1 MMKKLY
7 FIFFAF
13 ASFMLLESCSGGS
26 SPNKRSQRFEETLR
40 NERSAT
46 QEESP
51 YINNH
56 LSTGDTPYP
65 CTGISGRQ
73 SQIEVKT
80 GGGSESDVVVIIKRD
95 DIIVRNAY
103 IVSGDSYTFNLPNG
117 SYQVFFYGGKGWN
130 PEKGMP
136 SGASGGFVANESFSK
151 DEPITLKHQ
160 SLVYELIL
168 QRDGNF
174 STEPSSAD
182 EMF

>member
-1 MMKKLY
+1 MNKLHCLV
-7 FIFFAF
+7 FVFAI
-13 ASFMLLESCSGGS
+13 FMLLESCGGES
-26 SPNKRSQRFEETLR
+26 RPNKRSQRFEETLR

-117 SYQVFFYGGKGWN
+117 SYQVFFYGGEGWN
-130 PEKGMP
+130 PEKNMP
-136 SGASGGFVANESFSK
+136 SGVVGGFVANESFSK

>member
-1 MMKKLY
+1 MNKLHCLV
-7 FIFFAF
+7 FVFAI
-13 ASFMLLESCSGGS
+13 FMLLESCDGGS
-26 SPNKRSQRFEETLR
+26 RTYKNSPTLEEGLS
-40 NERSAT
+40 NESSTT
-46 QEESP
+46 QEENP
-51 YINNH
+51 YINNQ

-80 GGGSESDVVVIIKRD
+80 GGGSESDVIVIIKRD
-95 DIIVRNAY
+95 NIIVRNAY

-130 PEKGMP
+130 PEKNMP
-136 SGASGGFVANESFSK
+136 SGVSGGFVANESFSK

>member
-1 MMKKLY
+1 MKKLY

-13 ASFMLLESCSGGS
+13 AIFMLLESCSGGS
-26 SPNKRSQRFEETLR
+26 RPNKNSQTFEESPT
-40 NERSAT
+40 NDYGIT

-51 YINNH
+51 YIDNR
-56 LSTGDTPYP
+56 LSTGDTPYS
-65 CTGISGRQ
+65 CTGTSGRQ

-80 GGGSESDVVVIIKRD
+80 GGGSESDVIVIIKRD
-95 DIIVRNAY
+95 NIIVRNAY

-130 PEKGMP
+130 PEKNMP
-136 SGASGGFVANESFSK
+136 SGVSGGFVANESFSK

>member
-1 MMKKLY
+1 MRKSRNL
-7 FIFFAF
+7 FSVLAF
-13 ASFMLLESCSGGS
+13 LMLLGSCGGVS
-26 SPNKRSQRFEETLR
+26 SPNKRSQRFEETLM
-40 NERSAT
+40 NESSTT

-56 LSTGDTPYP
+56 LSTGDIPYP

-95 DIIVRNAY
+95 DIIVRNVY

-130 PEKGMP
+130 PEKTMP
-136 SGASGGFVANESFSK
+136 SGVSGGFVANESFSK

>member
-1 MMKKLY
+1 MRKSRNL
-7 FIFFAF
+7 FSVLAF
-13 ASFMLLESCSGGS
+13 LMLLGSCGGAS
-26 SPNKRSQRFEETLR
+26 SPNKRSQRFEETLM
-40 NERSAT
+40 NESSTT

-56 LSTGDTPYP
+56 LSTGDIPYP

-95 DIIVRNAY
+95 DIIVRNVY
-103 IVSGDSYTFNLPNG
+103 IVSGGSYTFNLPNG

-130 PEKGMP
+130 PEKNMP
-136 SGASGGFVANESFSK
+136 SGVSGGFVANESFSK

>member
-1 MMKKLY
+1 MNKLHCLV
-7 FIFFAF
+7 FVFAI
-13 ASFMLLESCSGGS
+13 FMLLESCDGGS
-26 SPNKRSQRFEETLR
+26 RTYKNSPTLEEGLS
-40 NERSAT
+40 NESSTT

-51 YINNH
+51 YINNQ

-80 GGGSESDVVVIIKRD
+80 GGGSESDVIVIIKRD
-95 DIIVRNAY
+95 NIIVRNAY

-130 PEKGMP
+130 PEKNMP
-136 SGASGGFVANESFSK
+136 SGVSGGFVANESFSK

-174 STEPSSAD
+174 SMEPSSAD

>member
-1 MMKKLY
+1 MNKLHCLV
-7 FIFFAF
+7 FVFAI
-13 ASFMLLESCSGGS
+13 FMLLESCDGGS
-26 SPNKRSQRFEETLR
+26 RTYKNSPTLEEGLS
-40 NERSAT
+40 NESSTT

-51 YINNH
+51 YINNQ

-95 DIIVRNAY
+95 NIIVRNAY

-130 PEKGMP
+130 PEKNMP
-136 SGASGGFVANESFSK
+136 SGVSGGFVANESFSK

>member
-1 MMKKLY
+1 MNKLHCLV
-7 FIFFAF
+7 FVFAI
-13 ASFMLLESCSGGS
+13 FMLLESCDGGS
-26 SPNKRSQRFEETLR
+26 RTYKNSPTLEEGLS
-40 NERSAT
+40 NESSTT

-51 YINNH
+51 YINNQ

-80 GGGSESDVVVIIKRD
+80 GGGSESDVIVIIKRD
-95 DIIVRNAY
+95 NIIVRNAY

-130 PEKGMP
+130 PEKNMP
-136 SGASGGFVANESFSK
+136 SGVSGGFVANESFSK

>member
-1 MMKKLY
+1 MRKSRNL
-7 FIFFAF
+7 FSVLAF
-13 ASFMLLESCSGGS
+13 LMLLGSCGGESR
-26 SPNKRSQRFEETLR
+26 PNKRSQRFEETLR

-46 QEESP
+46 LEESP
-51 YINNH
+51 YINNQ

-130 PEKGMP
+130 PEKNMP
-136 SGASGGFVANESFSK
+136 SGVSGGFVANESFSK

>member
-1 MMKKLY
+1 MRKSRNL
-7 FIFFAF
+7 FSVLAF
-13 ASFMLLESCSGGS
+13 LMLLGSCGGESR
-26 SPNKRSQRFEETLR
+26 PNKRSQRFEETLR

-56 LSTGDTPYP
+56 LSTGDIPYP

>member
-1 MMKKLY
+1 MNKLHCLV
-7 FIFFAF
+7 FVFAI
-13 ASFMLLESCSGGS
+13 FMLLESCDGGS
-26 SPNKRSQRFEETLR
+26 RTYKNSPTLEEGLS
-40 NERSAT
+40 NESSTT

-51 YINNH
+51 YINNQ

-80 GGGSESDVVVIIKRD
+80 GGGSESDVIVIIKRD
-95 DIIVRNAY
+95 DIIVRNVY

-130 PEKGMP
+130 PEKNMP
-136 SGASGGFVANESFSK
+136 SGVSGGFVANESFSK

>member
-1 MMKKLY
+1 MNKLHCLV
-7 FIFFAF
+7 FVFAI
-13 ASFMLLESCSGGS
+13 FMLLESCDGGS
-26 SPNKRSQRFEETLR
+26 RTYKNSPTLEEGLS
-40 NERSAT
+40 NESSTT

-51 YINNH
+51 YINNQ

-80 GGGSESDVVVIIKRD
+80 GGGSESDVIVIIKRD
-95 DIIVRNAY
+95 NIIVRNAY

-130 PEKGMP
+130 PEKTMP
-136 SGASGGFVANESFSK
+136 SGVSGGFVANESFSK

>member
-1 MMKKLY
+1 MRKSRNL
-7 FIFFAF
+7 FSVLAF
-13 ASFMLLESCSGGS
+13 LMLLGSCGGAS
-26 SPNKRSQRFEETLR
+26 SPNKRSQRFEETLM
-40 NERSAT
+40 NESSAT
-46 QEESP
+46 HEESP

-56 LSTGDTPYP
+56 LSTGDIPYP
-65 CTGISGRQ
+65 CIGTSGSQ

-95 DIIVRNAY
+95 DIIVRNVY

-130 PEKGMP
+130 PEKNMP
-136 SGASGGFVANESFSK
+136 SGVSGGFVANESFSK

>member
-1 MMKKLY
+1 MNKLHCLV
-7 FIFFAF
+7 FVFAI
-13 ASFMLLESCSGGS
+13 FMLLESCGGES
-26 SPNKRSQRFEETLR
+26 RPNKRSQRFEETLR
-40 NERSAT
+40 NERSAPH
-46 QEESP
+46 EESP

-56 LSTGDTPYP
+56 LSTGDIPYP

-117 SYQVFFYGGKGWN
+117 SFQVFFYGGKGWN
-130 PEKGMP
+130 PEKNMP
-136 SGASGGFVANESFSK
+136 SGVSGGFVANESFSK

>member
-1 MMKKLY
+1 MKKLHNL
-7 FIFFAF
+7 FSILAF
-13 ASFMLLESCSGGS
+13 LILFGSCGGGS
-26 SPNKRSQRFEETLR
+26 RPYKNNQTLEDGLV
-40 NERSAT
+40 NERSTT

-56 LSTGDTPYP
+56 LSTGDIPYP

-130 PEKGMP
+130 PEKSMP

>member
-1 MMKKLY
+1 MRKSRNL
-7 FIFFAF
+7 FSVLAF
-13 ASFMLLESCSGGS
+13 LMLLGSCGGESR
-26 SPNKRSQRFEETLR
+26 PNKRSQRFEETLR

-51 YINNH
+51 YINNR
-56 LSTGDTPYP
+56 LSTGDIPYP

-130 PEKGMP
+130 PEKVMP